1 MIVATYHFV
10 KSQLD
15 RQDNF
20 LDESQ
25 HLKDTDERYGPN
37 LPKSPNLSIFAELLT
52 LNGRKSTRLVLD
64 DGQKEAYEDADEV
77 AHEVVDR
84 NARPRKTS
92 RQKEDRPQGNRSEL
106 RSFRRRR
113 QRLSLGA
120 PRSRQDTLPLHIQCF
135 LMSPRIH
142 SYASLLKGLH
152 CVWTRVQRR
161 FECIYSLR

>member
-1 MIVATYHFV
+1 MVVELLKYDMIVAIYRFV
-10 KSQLD
+10 NSQLD

-92 RQKEDRPQGNRSEL
+92 RQKKTDHKEID
-106 RSFRRRR
+106 
-113 QRLSLGA
+113 LSSAAFAGVG
-120 PRSRQDTLPLHIQCF
+120 RD
-135 LMSPRIH
+135 SP
-142 SYASLLKGLH
+142 
-152 CVWTRVQRR
+152 
-161 FECIYSLR
+161 